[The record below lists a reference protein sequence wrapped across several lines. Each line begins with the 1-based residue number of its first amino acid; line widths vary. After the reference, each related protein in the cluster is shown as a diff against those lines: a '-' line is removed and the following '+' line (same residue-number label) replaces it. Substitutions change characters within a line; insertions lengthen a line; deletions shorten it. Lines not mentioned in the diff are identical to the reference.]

1 MDWLNWTLVTLHTCA
16 GFATAGH
23 ALLHKRDPRA
33 ALGWIAVC
41 LTFPFAGPLL
51 YFLFGINRVR
61 TRARELNQRSRF
73 GLHAGYEPIGNT
85 ITPSPGQLPIPS
97 HFKELT
103 RVSGAVTERPL
114 TWGNQIEPLHN
125 GEQTYPAMLE
135 AIEGAQQRLF
145 LSSYIFE
152 TNNTGQQF
160 IHALGR
166 ATQRDVDVRVIV
178 DGIGE
183 WYSLPRASTLLK
195 DQGLRVARF
204 LPPSLLPPSL
214 HINLRNHRKI
224 LVADGCI
231 GFAGGINIGD
241 RHLAERQNNTSRVVD
256 MHFRLTGPIVAE
268 IEQVFLSD
276 WSFVTGEPPAPLS
289 QSIHNV
295 IGANAICRT
304 IVDGPNEDLG
314 KLATILVGAIALARR
329 KISIMTPYFLPFQA
343 LIAALQAAALR
354 GVEVII
360 ILPAQSNLPY
370 VHWATR
376 NMLWQ
381 LLRWDVQIYYQPPP
395 FAHTKLFLVD
405 EHYVQIGSAN
415 LDPRSLRLNFELAIE
430 VYDKSLSQSLT
441 AYMDTIRKRSQ
452 AITLEDLDNRPLW
465 IQARDALAWLFSPYL

>member
-1 MDWLNWTLVTLHTCA
+1 MELLNWVLVAFHTCA

-73 GLHAGYEPIGNT
+73 GLYAGYEPIEET
-85 ITPSPGQLPIPS
+85 VAPSPGQLPLPS
-97 HFKELT
+97 HFRELI

-114 TWGNQIEPLHN
+114 TWSNQIQPLHN

-145 LSSYIFE
+145 LSSYIVE
-152 TNNTGQQF
+152 TNITGRQF
-160 IHALGR
+160 IHALAR
-166 ATQRDVDVRVIV
+166 AAQRGVDVRVMI

-195 DQGLRVARF
+195 DRGLRVARF
-204 LPPSLLPPSL
+204 LPPRLLPPSL

-231 GFAGGINIGD
+231 GFAGGMNIGD
-241 RHLAERQNNTSRVVD
+241 RHLAERQDNASRVVD

-276 WSFVTGEPPAPLS
+276 WSFVTGEPPSPLS
-289 QSIHNV
+289 PPICTVAS
-295 IGANAICRT
+295 GSAICRA

-329 KISIMTPYFLPFQA
+329 KIAIMTPYFLPFQA

-381 LLRWDVQIYYQPPP
+381 LLRWGVQIYYQPPP

-405 EHYVQIGSAN
+405 KHYVQIGSAN

-430 VYDKSLSQSLT
+430 VYDKAFSQSLA
-441 AYMDTIRKRSQ
+441 AYVSTIQKQSQ
-452 AITLEDLDNRPLW
+452 AVTLEDLDNRPLLV
-465 IQARDALAWLFSPYL
+465 QTRDALAWLFSPYL